1 MKRKD
6 INPADAHALLEN
18 SIFCYQ
24 GEPAGT
30 VAAHDPELDALNY
43 DQCFIRD
50 FVSGALIFLIEGKTD
65 IVKNFLIHTLALQK
79 HDKRMDCFEPGAGL
93 MPASYKVVHEENEDR
108 LLGDFGN
115 HAIGRVP
122 PVDSGF
128 WWLFLLRAYVKKTG
142 DMSFAHQPEFQEGIK
157 LILELCLLSRFE
169 MFPTLLVP
177 DGSFMIDRRMG
188 VYGHPLEIQSLFYI
202 AMRSARELLRSDHED
217 GRSYLQA
224 INSRLG
230 SLRFHIREYYWLDF
244 KRLNAIHRFESEE
257 FGKDAVNKFNIYP
270 RSIPHWVTLWM
281 PDRGGYLAGNL
292 GPGRLDFRFFSEG
305 NLLAIMGSLSSEE
318 ESQGIIQLIEQRWDD
333 LVGRMPLKIAFPA
346 VENLEWEIVTGSDP
360 KNPPWSYHNGGN
372 WPVLIWPLVAACQ
385 KMGRPDLGEKAL
397 KIAGDR
403 LIEDEWPEY
412 YDGTNGR
419 LIGKEARRYQ
429 TWTIS
434 GYLLGQMLLE
444 NPDDLSL
451 MTFDE
456 DPEIEGCPV

>member
-1 MKRKD
+1 MKRKE
-6 INPADAHALLEN
+6 ITPSDAYALLEN

-24 GEPAGT
+24 GKPVGT
-30 VAAHDPELDALNY
+30 VAAHDPALDALNY

-65 IVKNFLIHTLALQK
+65 IVRHFMIQTLALQK
-79 HDKRMDCFEPGAGL
+79 HDKRVDCFEPGPGL
-93 MPASYKVVHEENEDR
+93 MPASFKVVHEDGEER

-142 DMSFAHQPEFQEGIK
+142 DISFAHQADFQQGIK
-157 LILELCLLSRFE
+157 LILELCLRSRFE

-202 AMRSARELLRSDHED
+202 ALRSARELLLPNQDD
-217 GRSYLQA
+217 DSYLKA

-230 SLRFHIREYYWLDF
+230 SLRYHIREYYWLDF
-244 KRLNAIHRFESEE
+244 KKLNQIHRFKSEQ

-270 RSIPHWVTLWM
+270 GSIPHWVTLWI

-292 GPGRLDFRFFSEG
+292 GPGRIDFRFFSFG
-305 NLLAIMGSLSSEE
+305 NLLAILGSLSSAE
-318 ESQGIIQLIEQRWDD
+318 ESQEIINLIEERWSD
-333 LVGRMPLKIAFPA
+333 LVGRMPLKICFPP

-372 WPVLIWPLVAACQ
+372 WPVLIWPLVAAFH
-385 KMGRPDLGEKAL
+385 KMGRPELGEKVL
-397 KIAGDR
+397 EVAGDR

-412 YDGTNGR
+412 YDGKNGR
-419 LIGKEARRYQ
+419 LIGKESRRYQ

-434 GYLLGQMLLE
+434 GYLLGKMLQE
-444 NPDDLSL
+444 NPESLSL
-451 MTFDE
+451 ISFEE
-456 DPEIEGCPV
+456 DPDMEGCPV